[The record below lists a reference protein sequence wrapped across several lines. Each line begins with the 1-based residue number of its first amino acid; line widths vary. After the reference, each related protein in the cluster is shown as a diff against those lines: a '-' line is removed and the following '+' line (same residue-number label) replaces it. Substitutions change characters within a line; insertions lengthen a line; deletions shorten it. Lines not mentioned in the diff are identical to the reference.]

1 MAKKL
6 FWMLKIKVHFNF
18 RGAELINKILMREVT
33 KQKIEEKQLLE
44 KIKAKMNQLKEK
56 QKHLKENYIEPEDHF
71 AGIVLLVF
79 CV

>member
-1 MAKKL
+1 
-6 FWMLKIKVHFNF
+6 
-18 RGAELINKILMREVT
+18 MREVT

-71 AGIVLLVF
+71 AGMVFFSTLTSLCNLHPLNTPLLYGKTRVYRAYT
-79 CV
+79 